1 MDAQVLAFLS
11 LLLGG
16 GSGLYLI
23 ITTLIS
29 KKAKTPSDQLAAAT
43 WSVKL
48 YEDQAREAKADKAVN
63 EATIGDLREY
73 IATLEQNARDNFAKA
88 IEYHGVIE
96 KLNIRILELEQRN
109 AEKDAK
115 IREYDALRARVL
127 NKLKNGMPVTVSD
140 IIGEPVNEEASV
152 S

>member
-1 MDAQVLAFLS
+1 MDAQILGYLS

-16 GSGLYLI
+16 GSGLYLV
-23 ITTLIS
+23 ITTLIN

-73 IATLEQNARDNFAKA
+73 ISTLEQNARENFAKA
-88 IEYHGVIE
+88 LEYHGVIE
-96 KLNIRILELEQRN
+96 KLNARIVELEKRN

-115 IREYDALRARVL
+115 IREYDDLRARVL
-127 NKLKNGMPVTVSD
+127 IKLKNGMPVTVAD
-140 IIGEPVNEEASV
+140 ILGESVNEEASV
-152 S
+152 A